1 MLVRKI
7 ALQNVRSFLDRAELS
22 LDGPITI
29 VIGPNG
35 GGKTNLLDTAVVLL
49 RRYLFASMYAV
60 HQPTPEHLTRYEFRA
75 NDVLNNMVLDR
86 HSGSDGRDQ
95 IVEAEIEVTSKDLE
109 NMRSMQNDAPR
120 LTELASKKYVNFS
133 LMNAV
138 NWRVED
144 IAVGTRFIYRLLNGN
159 FQPTGGDGAA
169 SFLQYLQTFEMD
181 GRLREEYELAPL
193 SNPLI
198 YLPVNRAAQGIQS
211 TVELASYN
219 EFESKRQ
226 SDATSSRQPTS
237 IVNLAI
243 GRMAQKYRL
252 LQEKDN
258 RLARDQFR
266 DDPNFIELTRLLR
279 DVGYEWSLETIDP
292 LKNRYDVQL
301 TKQGSSFLVGAAS
314 SGEKEL
320 LTYLFAIFA
329 LNVRDALII
338 VDEPELHLHPKW
350 QKTLVQLFIRLAE
363 TTGNQFLLATHSPTF
378 VSPESIQFVS
388 RVFSRNQ
395 RSHILRL
402 DAKSLPEGKHL
413 LHIVNSQNNERLFFA
428 DEVLLVEGLSDRI
441 FFEAILDRFGRA
453 DTSRP
458 ILEVISVDGKGLFE
472 AYASV
477 LRACQIEHSTIA
489 DLDYIEQVGT
499 AQTKALFKVDSRD
512 IKSDVIENVKSLDG
526 DALVSAIETAITTND
541 WSHAAEVWSYI
552 KSRRRVLRHDLSQEQ
567 TALLDDFLVEQRT
580 KRLYLLSRGPLE
592 AYLPLGARSKD
603 IDKLIRFMGKP
614 DWWDSLP
621 EPGRAELEGIAFAL
635 LPRLMSQSIVNA
647 PLVTFRRHKAP
658 KSSRGGRAKRH

>member
-49 RRYLFASMYAV
+49 RRYLFASMYAAPN
-60 HQPTPEHLTRYEFRA
+60 PTPEQPTRHEFRA
-75 NDVLNNMVLDR
+75 NDVLNNMILER

-120 LTELASKKYVNFS
+120 LTELANKKYVNVT
-133 LMNAV
+133 LMNSSH
-138 NWRVED
+138 WRIDD
-144 IAVGTRFIYRLLNGN
+144 IAEGTRFTYRLLNGG
-159 FQPTGGDGAA
+159 FQPTGGEGAA

-181 GRLREEYELAPL
+181 GRLREEYELSPL

-219 EFESKRQ
+219 EFESKRH
-226 SDATSSRQPTS
+226 SDATSSRQPTP

-243 GRMAQKYRL
+243 GRMAQKFRL

-258 RLARDQFR
+258 RLAKDQFR
-266 DDPNFIELTRLLR
+266 DDPNYIELTRLLR
-279 DVGYEWSLETIDP
+279 DLGYEWSLETIDP
-292 LKNRYDVQL
+292 LKNKYDVQL
-301 TKQGSSFLVGAAS
+301 RKQGSSFLVGAAS

-350 QKTLVQLFIRLAE
+350 QKALIQLFIQLAE
-363 TTGNQFLLATHSPTF
+363 STGNQFLLATHSPTF
-378 VSPESIQFVS
+378 VSPESIQYVS

-402 DAKSLPEGKHL
+402 DAKALPEGKHL

-441 FFEAILDRFGRA
+441 FFEAVLDRFGRA
-453 DTSRP
+453 DSSRP
-458 ILEVISVDGKGLFE
+458 ILEVISVGGKGLFE
-472 AYASV
+472 AYSSV

-499 AQTKALFKVDSRD
+499 AQIKQLFKVDTRD
-512 IKSDVIENVKSLDG
+512 IKEDVIENVKSLDG
-526 DALVSAIETAITTND
+526 DAVVSAIETAIATND
-541 WSHAAEVWSYI
+541 WGHAAEVWRYI
-552 KSRRRVLRHDLSQEQ
+552 KSRRRALRHDLSSEQ
-567 TALLDDFLVEQRT
+567 AALLDGFLEDQRT
-580 KRLYLLSRGPLE
+580 KRLYLLSLGPLE
-592 AYLPLGARSKD
+592 AYLPFGARSKD
-603 IDKLIRFMGKP
+603 IDKLIHFMGTS
-614 DWWDSLP
+614 DWWELLP
-621 EPGRAELEGIAFAL
+621 EPGRAELEGIALAL
-635 LPRLMSQSIVNA
+635 LPRMTQSIA
-647 PLVTFRRHKAP
+647 KTPHVTFRRHKSP
-658 KSSRGGRAKRH
+658 KSSRGGHVKR

>member
-1 MLVRKI
+1 MLLRKVAI
-7 ALQNVRSFLDRAELS
+7 QNVRSFLDRAELL

-35 GGKTNLLDTAVVLL
+35 GGKTNLLDTVVVLL
-49 RRYLFASMYAV
+49 RRYLFASMYAAPN
-60 HQPTPEHLTRYEFRA
+60 PTPEQPTRHEFRA
-75 NDVLNNMVLDR
+75 NDVLNNMVLER

-95 IVEAEIEVTSKDLE
+95 IVEAEIEVTVKDLE
-109 NMRSMQNDAPR
+109 NMRSMQRDAPR
-120 LTELASKKYVNFS
+120 LTELAKGKYFNINLLNS
-133 LMNAV
+133 A
-138 NWRVED
+138 NWRVAD
-144 IAVGTRFIYRLLNGN
+144 IAPGTSFTYRLLNGG

-181 GRLREEYELAPL
+181 GRLREEYELSPL

-198 YLPVNRAAQGIQS
+198 YLPVNRTAQGIQS

-226 SDATSSRQPTS
+226 SDATSSRQSSP

-258 RLARDQFR
+258 RLAKDQFR
-266 DDPNFIELTRLLR
+266 EDPNYVELTRLLR
-279 DVGYEWSLETIDP
+279 DLGYEWALATIDP

-301 TKQGSSFLVGAAS
+301 TKQGSSFLVSAAS

-350 QKTLVQLFIRLAE
+350 QKSLLKLFIQLADS
-363 TTGNQFLLATHSPTF
+363 TGNQFLLATHSPTF
-378 VSPESIQFVS
+378 VSPESIHYVS

-402 DAKSLPEGKHL
+402 DTKTLPEGKHL
-413 LHIVNSQNNERLFFA
+413 LHVVNSQNNERLFFA

-441 FFEAILDRFGRA
+441 FFEAVLDRFGRA
-453 DTSRP
+453 DSSRP
-458 ILEVISVDGKGLFE
+458 ILEVIGVGGKGLFE
-472 AYASV
+472 AYSSV

-499 AQTKALFKVDSRD
+499 EQTKQLFRVDARD
-512 IKSDVIENVKSLDG
+512 IKEDVLENVKSLDA
-526 DALVSAIETAITTND
+526 DALVSAIETAVVTGD
-541 WSHAAEVWSYI
+541 WSHAAEVWAYI
-552 KSRRRVLRHDLSQEQ
+552 KSRRRALRRDLNTEQ
-567 TALLDDFLVEQRT
+567 RALLEHFLKEQRGS
-580 KRLYLLSRGPLE
+580 RLYLLSLGPLE
-592 AYLPLGARSKD
+592 AYLPLGVRSKD
-603 IDKLIRFMGKP
+603 IDKLIRFTGMS
-614 DWWDSLP
+614 DWWQSLAS
-621 EPGRAELEGIAFAL
+621 PGREELEEIALAL
-635 LPRLMSQSIVNA
+635 LPRL
-647 PLVTFRRHKAP
+647 PL
-658 KSSRGGRAKRH
+658 

>member
-22 LDGPITI
+22 LDGEITI

-49 RRYLFASMYAV
+49 RRYLFASMYAAPNPTAE
-60 HQPTPEHLTRYEFRA
+60 QPTRHEFRA
-75 NDVLNNMVLDR
+75 NDVLNNMILER

-95 IVEAEIEVTSKDLE
+95 IVEAEIEVTVKDLE
-109 NMRSMQNDAPR
+109 NMRSMQNDAAR
-120 LTELASKKYVNFS
+120 LTELAKTKYINFN
-133 LMNAV
+133 LMISAH
-138 NWRVED
+138 WKIDD
-144 IAVGTRFIYRLLNGN
+144 ITLGTRFTYRLLNGG
-159 FQPTGGDGAA
+159 FQPTGEEGAV

-181 GRLREEYELAPL
+181 SRLREEYELTPL

-211 TVELASYN
+211 TVELANYN

-226 SDATSSRQPTS
+226 SDATSSRQHTP

-243 GRMAQKYRL
+243 GRMAQKYRML
-252 LQEKDN
+252 LEKDN
-258 RLARDQFR
+258 RLAKDQFR
-266 DDPNFIELTRLLR
+266 DDPNYVELTRLLR
-279 DVGYEWSLETIDP
+279 SIGYEWSLETIDA

-301 TKQGSSFLVGAAS
+301 RKQGSSFLVGAAS

-350 QKTLVQLFIRLAE
+350 QKALIQLFIQLAQS
-363 TTGNQFLLATHSPTF
+363 TGNQFLLATHSPTF
-378 VSPESIQFVS
+378 VSPESIHYVS

-395 RSHILRL
+395 RSNILRL
-402 DAKSLPEGKHL
+402 DTKSLPEGKHL
-413 LHIVNSQNNERLFFA
+413 LHVVNSQNNERLFFA

-441 FFEAILDRFGRA
+441 FFEALLDRFGRA
-453 DTSRP
+453 DSSRP
-458 ILEVISVDGKGLFE
+458 ILEVISVGGKGLFE
-472 AYASV
+472 AYSSV

-499 AQTKALFKVDSRD
+499 AQIKQLFKVNTRD
-512 IKSDVIENVKSLDG
+512 IKDDVIENVKSLDG
-526 DALVSAIETAITTND
+526 DALASAIENAIASKD
-541 WSHAAEVWSYI
+541 WGHAAEVWSYI
-552 KSRRRVLRHDLSQEQ
+552 KSRRRTLRHDLSLEQ
-567 TALLDDFLVEQRT
+567 TAMLDEFLVEQRT
-580 KRLYLLSRGPLE
+580 KRLHLLSLGSLE
-592 AYLPLGARSKD
+592 AYLPVGARSKD
-603 IDKLIRFMGKP
+603 IDKLIRFMGSS
-614 DWWDSLP
+614 DWWQSLP
-621 EPGRAELEGIAFAL
+621 EPGRAELERIARAL
-635 LPRLMSQSIVNA
+635 LPGSTPN
-647 PLVTFRRHKAP
+647 
-658 KSSRGGRAKRH
+658 